1 MNKTLISEEYKRL
14 NASLHD
20 DNANYGVSGQNWADM
35 VRGLSARVGTTDI
48 LDYGCG
54 KQTLQAA
61 LTEFKLKH
69 YDPGIAGFDTPPA
82 PADLVVCTDVLEH
95 IEPGLLGNVLDD
107 LQRVTRKMGFF
118 TVATRPAI
126 KFLADG
132 RNAHLIQEPIDWWL
146 PKFRARFKVVQ
157 SQDMGGA
164 EFFVVVRPK
173 TKLQQLVSGLF
184 ARNK

>member
-1 MNKTLISEEYKRL
+1 MDKTLISAEYKRL

-20 DNANYGVSGQNWADM
+20 DNASYGISGQNWADK
-35 VRGLSARVGTTDI
+35 VRSLSAKIGTTDI

-61 LTEFKLKH
+61 LTEFKLKQ
-69 YDPGIAGFDTPPA
+69 YDPGITGFDTPPQ

-95 IEPGLLGNVLDD
+95 IEPDLIDNVLND
-107 LQRVTRKMGFF
+107 LQRVTKKMGFF

-146 PKFRARFKVVQ
+146 PKFHARFKVRQ
-157 SQDMGGA
+157 YQDIGGA
-164 EFFVVVRPK
+164 EFFVVVQPK
-173 TKLQQLVSGLF
+173 NKLQLLIARLF
-184 ARNK
+184 TGK